1 MKKTIYCVAAFL
13 IFMVA
18 GCSED
23 GPENRN
29 IQIDLTRSESEAVK
43 AVNDFTFDLMRAS
56 EKRFGK
62 DMPNYFMSPQSAAW
76 CVAMVANG
84 AEDGSQTQ
92 REIIDVLHLGADATL
107 QDINDYSSKL
117 ISSISSRKG
126 EEKVNLANA
135 VYYKSYIGIKQDYLK
150 SMKTF
155 YGAENFMDPTNGIM
169 DSWVENMTGGAIKLF
184 ASKYHLDRRSFGVIN
199 TMSFTAKWLTSLERK
214 TNKKFRNADGTI
226 SEVNMA
232 DACNYNSQL
241 SHDEICHLLKLDF
254 SGRGYA
260 MYFIIPTDG
269 HDIDDVSRHI
279 DGERWRNLLAGLY
292 PEKLGLVRFPILHAT
307 CDLDFKDVIQDMGVK
322 KAFSNRSELT
332 GIADT
337 QIIMSA
343 FDQTT
348 VFKLDEGGV
357 ETSTTTHFSDS
368 SYAYFP
374 ETKEFLVD
382 EPFYYFIT
390 EESTGAILF
399 AGKISQL

>member
-1 MKKTIYCVAAFL
+1 MKKIIYCVAAFL
-13 IFMVA
+13 IFIVTACA
-18 GCSED
+18 GD

-29 IQIDLTRSESEAVK
+29 INIDLTRSESEAVK
-43 AVNDFTFDLMRAS
+43 AVNDFTFDLMKAT
-56 EKRFGK
+56 EKRLPAG
-62 DMPNYFMSPQSAAW
+62 MTNYFMSPQSAAW

-84 AEDGSQTQ
+84 AEVGSQTQ
-92 REIIDVLHLGADATL
+92 REMIDVLHLGENATL

-135 VYYKSYIGIKQDYLK
+135 VYYKSSIRIRQDYLK

-155 YGAENFMDPTNGIM
+155 YGAENFMDPKNGIM

-184 ASKYHLDRRSFGVIN
+184 ASKYHLDSKSFGVIN

-214 TNKKFRNADGTI
+214 TKIKFRNADGTI

-232 DACNYNSQL
+232 SGRSYDCQL

-254 SGRGYA
+254 KGRGYA

-279 DGERWRNLLAGLY
+279 DGESWRSLLSGLY
-292 PEKLGLVRFPILHAT
+292 PEKLGLVRFPILYSA

-322 KAFSNRSELT
+322 KAFSPENELS
-332 GIADT
+332 GIAET
-337 QIIMSA
+337 QLWMSA

-348 VFKLDEGGV
+348 VFKLDNLGV
-357 ETSTTTHFSDS
+357 ETSASTHL
-368 SYAYFP
+368 SYESIAYFP
-374 ETKEFLVD
+374 ETKEFLID